1 MFIKDVFVWSCKL
14 ISVINIYRIS
24 CCGKLTNRLQNIL
37 KDFLWEALE
46 KYGEG
51 IEASFSCLTVVT
63 MMAEITNTDKSLDR
77 GMLEI
82 CVSIVWYGT

>member
-1 MFIKDVFVWSCKL
+1 MAVDELGQVKGSGVGGIRVKYSG
-14 ISVINIYRIS
+14 IS

-82 CVSIVWYGT
+82 